1 MIKPWAGDK
10 YLSKEKYLLF
20 LRKMPPHITNLV
32 VIVKSDSLPNVPSWV
47 QRFKLLCRVLLQN
60 RVKPEPQRV
69 NFEEMD

>member
-1 MIKPWAGDK
+1 MTKPWAGNK

-20 LRKMPPHITNLV
+20 LRKMSPHITNLV
-32 VIVKSDSLPNVPSWV
+32 VIAKSDGLPNVPSWV
-47 QRFKLLCRVLLQN
+47 QSFKLLCRVLLQN

>member
-32 VIVKSDSLPNVPSWV
+32 VIAKSDSLPNAPSWV

>member
-32 VIVKSDSLPNVPSWV
+32 VIAKSDSLPNVPSWV
-47 QRFKLLCRVLLQN
+47 LQN

>member
-10 YLSKEKYLLF
+10 CLSKEKYLLF

-32 VIVKSDSLPNVPSWV
+32 VIAKSDSLPNVPSWV